1 MLRRLKI
8 NPLFLFLV
16 LAMTLLWVAFPNLK
30 SQLYGDANYRIIG
43 LDIGEQVAIPTQ
55 GLCQNPVV
63 KVYNPSYTLLYSL
76 DGGDHFEKVCDSLSI
91 NLLDNPAILYEKTS
105 IRWSHPRGE
114 FPRLQSLVIKLRN
127 DEKRTESE
135 KKHIT
140 YFQEI
145 PSKLPLVS
153 ITISESDLF
162 DWDLGMMI
170 YGESSSHDEGFQKEW
185 WYRSANFAERGSK
198 WAKKVH
204 FHYFIGGE
212 LVIEQG
218 CEMRISGNATRYF
231 PQKSLKFYPLD
242 DEGKHSKLDYP
253 LWGEK
258 GSKKAESFLL
268 RQGGNDNL
276 KTMFADLMMHEL
288 ADGANVMVQNGFPV
302 SVYLNGNYWGIY
314 NLRERVEDYFIG
326 KEENI
331 PSDSV
336 TILYCEVY
344 GDKSLMKSG
353 NESDQIEFD
362 AIMDELK
369 LQVELSDE
377 GYEDLK
383 RKIST
388 KSFIDYI
395 FFETFYG
402 NQDWLHNNTTWYKAG
417 HKKWKWLL
425 NDLDYSLA
433 YPGDQNL
440 HANLFEELKGSASI
454 TATLFN
460 RLMTVKK
467 FKKKFKERVN
477 VLLADFFNDERIDR
491 VVGELKS
498 TYASEIQLQINRWR
512 MIDSI
517 EQWEKDVAKNVTFL
531 KNRRTIYQKQVDDL

>member
-16 LAMTLLWVAFPNLK
+16 LGMTLLWVAFPNLK
-30 SQLYGDANYRIIG
+30 SQLNGEVNYRIIEVD
-43 LDIGEQVAIPTQ
+43 LEEQVAIPAQ
-55 GLCQNPVV
+55 GLSQNPVV
-63 KVYNPSYTLLYSL
+63 SVYNPAYTLLYSL
-76 DGGDHFEKVCDSLSI
+76 DGGDHFIEARDSISI
-91 NLLDNPAILYEKTS
+91 NSLQNPAILYENTS
-105 IRWSHPRGE
+105 IRWRHPNGD
-114 FPRLQSLVIKLRN
+114 FPHLQSLVVKLRN
-127 DEKRTESE
+127 NKKRTESE
-135 KKHIT
+135 VKFIT

-145 PSKLPLVS
+145 HSELPMINL
-153 ITISESDLF
+153 TISEVDLF
-162 DWDLGMMI
+162 DWERGMMI
-170 YGESSSHDEGFQKEW
+170 YGESSSHDEGFHKDW

-204 FHYFIGGE
+204 LHYFIGGE
-212 LVIEQG
+212 LVMEQD

-242 DEGKHSKLDYP
+242 EEGKRSKLDYP

-288 ADGANVMVQNGFPV
+288 ADGANVMVQNGYPV

-353 NESDQIEFD
+353 NEADQIEFD
-362 AIMDELK
+362 ALMDEL
-369 LQVELSDE
+369 LIQDELSDE
-377 GYEDLK
+377 SYEEVK
-383 RKIST
+383 EKIST

-433 YPGDQNL
+433 YPGDDNL
-440 HANLFEELKGSASI
+440 NANLFEDLKRSASI

-460 RLMTVKK
+460 RFMTVKK
-467 FKKKFKERVN
+467 FKKKFKERVR
-477 VLLADFFNDERIDR
+477 VLLADFFSDERIDR
-491 VVGELKS
+491 VIRELKS
-498 TYASEIQLQINRWR
+498 AYASEIQLQINRWR

-517 EQWEKDVAKNVTFL
+517 DQWEKDVAKNVTFL
-531 KNRRTIYQKQVDDL
+531 KDRRTIYQKQVDDL